1 MAGDDGDGLLEL
13 GEVWLYQATAVGVV
27 LNANEELTNVVTVTA
42 EDDEGTPVEDEDTQ
56 TVTGQPVDPAIQ
68 VVKTASTNVIDEGTP
83 ARADVTYTYEVTN
96 ESSTSTDPLTILTIS
111 DSELGDLSTANF
123 VGGDDGDGLLE
134 LGEVWLYQATAVG
147 VVLNANEELTN
158 VVTVTAEDDE
168 GTPVEDEDTQ
178 TVTGQ
183 PVDPAIQVV
192 KTASTNVIDE
202 GTPTDVTYTYEVTN
216 ESSTSTDPLT
226 ILTISTASWVT

>member
-1 MAGDDGDGLLEL
+1 M
-13 GEVWLYQATAVGVV
+13 
-27 LNANEELTNVVTVTA
+27 
-42 EDDEGTPVEDEDTQ
+42 
-56 TVTGQPVDPAIQ
+56 
-68 VVKTASTNVIDEGTP
+68 
-83 ARADVTYTYEVTN
+83 
-96 ESSTSTDPLTILTIS
+96 
-111 DSELGDLSTANF
+111 
-123 VGGDDGDGLLE
+123 GGDDGDGLLE

-192 KTASTNVIDE
+192 KTAGQLQVFAP
-202 GTPTDVTYTYEVTN
+202 GQDVTFTVVIENQSV
-216 ESSTSTDPLT
+216 SR
-226 ILTISTASWVT
+226 IR